1 VTSFLK
7 QDRLV
12 HTSEIKMIIYS
23 FAALILV
30 GAFILWLP
38 LAHNGEMR
46 FIDAL
51 FTSVSAVCVTGLVV
65 KETGADFTLFG
76 QGIIMLLI
84 QIGGLG
90 YMTAV
95 TFLAIMRHRKLDH
108 RDRLILRESLNYSG
122 MEGLVHFVK
131 VVFLSIFTI
140 ELIGFVVLS
149 LRFWMDMSFGKAI
162 WYGLFHTISAF
173 NNAGFSLFSDSLM
186 RYRSDLVINLSI
198 PVLIIL
204 GGLGYLV
211 LIELYYYKKHEIL
224 RLSTHTKI
232 VLFMSA
238 LLLVL
243 GVVLLLT
250 LEQNGAFTSMPWYE
264 KLLSAWFTSVN
275 YRTAGFSTVDLSTL
289 TDASLFFSTF
299 FMMIGGAPGGTAG
312 GIKLTAV
319 ALALVGVWYT
329 LRGETNAHIF
339 RRTIPMYQ
347 INKAYA
353 IIFIATLYVTLSA
366 ILLSEVERLP
376 FLPTLFEVCS
386 AFSTVGV
393 SIGNGEVLSYS
404 ARFGDLG
411 KLNIILLMFLGRIGV
426 FAFTVA
432 IVYKTMHSRIKYT
445 EGKII
450 L

>member
-1 VTSFLK
+1 MTSFLK
-7 QDRLV
+7 QDAV
-12 HTSEIKMIIYS
+12 HTTEIKMIIYS
-23 FAALILV
+23 FGTLILV

-38 LAHNGEMR
+38 WAHHGEMR

-65 KETGADFTLFG
+65 KETGTHFTLFG
-76 QGIIMLLI
+76 QGTIMVLI

-95 TFLAIMRHRKLDH
+95 TFLAIMRHQKLGY
-108 RDRLILRESLNYSG
+108 RDRLILQESLNYSG

-131 VVFLSIFTI
+131 IVFLSIFSI
-140 ELIGFVVLS
+140 ELIGFIVLS
-149 LRFWMDMSFGKAI
+149 LRFWVDMPLHQAL
-162 WYGLFHTISAF
+162 WYGLFHAISAF
-173 NNAGFSLFSDSLM
+173 NNAGFSLFCDSLI
-186 RYRSDLVINLSI
+186 RYRSDVVINLSI
-198 PVLIIL
+198 PILVIL

-232 VLFMSA
+232 VLSMSV
-238 LLLVL
+238 LLLFF

-250 LEQNGAFTSMPWYE
+250 LEQNNAFSSMPWYD

-275 YRTAGFSTVDLSTL
+275 YRTAGFNTLDLSTL

-319 ALALVGVWYT
+319 ALALLGMWHT
-329 LRGETNAHIF
+329 LRGETNVHIF

-353 IIFIATLYVTLSA
+353 IIFIASFYVTVSA

-393 SIGNGEVLSYS
+393 SIGDGQLLSYS

-411 KLNIILLMFLGRIGV
+411 KLNIIMLMFLGRIGV

-432 IVYKTMHSRIKYT
+432 IVHKATQSRIKYT
-445 EGKII
+445 EGKVI